1 MRITGRGAIDADV
14 MFISSAPGRH
24 EQYAKRAFAG
34 PAGHELEK
42 MLATAGLDYSRCH
55 FDNVC
60 QEVLDERERE
70 RYDYTVWY
78 ADLLS
83 RVKAVNPHVVVP
95 LGDPA
100 LVALAGRHGIMKW
113 RGSILESTA
122 IAGLKVIPTIDPA
135 FLLRGN
141 YVLRRPS
148 IWDLERVREEV
159 TIPSIDLPKWDF
171 VIRPSH
177 EQYRIAMDRLWKAER
192 LVYDIEGS
200 GSILC
205 IGIGNETDFAIS
217 IPFYRSDGT
226 SYWPEDVEVQ
236 VWREIAELL
245 QSGKETGG
253 QNVPY
258 DWLNLY
264 AYRVKVGRPIWD
276 SMRMH
281 NEVWSELPHSLA
293 FLTSVYTRQPY
304 YKDEGKTW
312 EKGISEDR
320 FWTYNCLDV
329 VCTGEAIKALR
340 KEMEELG
347 VTEHY
352 HRHYAR
358 LFPILIEAEIS
369 GLSVHNGRQKKHL
382 KLANEKIAQLEPQLS
397 KRVGRELNIRSHK
410 QMTEFITNDLKLKIP
425 YNRKTGKQTVNED
438 ALNKILIGQD
448 SDLLKLILDLRGVLT
463 LRSTFLE
470 PKVGGDGRLH
480 CHYSYTETQR
490 LKSAKSVLGSG
501 TNLQN
506 QPESVR
512 DMFVVD
518 DPAFLFGSYDLSQ
531 AEDRWVAWSAPV
543 PKKQELYRAGKK
555 VHTFFASI
563 ISQAYTGKH
572 LEYHE
577 IPKDNSPKSLYF
589 TAKRTVHGNNYD
601 LGLEKFAMLILQ
613 PVNIARVLQELYHR
627 TFPEIAGIWW
637 KRIQEQLKTN
647 RMIRNPD
654 GSCRI
659 FLERFDQE
667 LYRSAYA
674 HEPQEGVCFH
684 MNQTLV
690 VLHEAY
696 LAALDSKTKFDD
708 YIASEGLVLK
718 NHDRVFDALRES
730 RLIIKLQVHDSGL
743 FQVVASTA
751 PFVAQVADA
760 RANKPIVGL
769 VGGPFVIP
777 AEHTVGPAWGI
788 QRGYDIYA
796 DNASA
801 MCERIS
807 KTYQRAIRMV
817 ELCHENYRTGL
828 SHTSN
833 IPRNTSRL
841 QSSTSGLESS
851 LSLVQ
856 SEQMSG

>member
-14 MFISSAPGRH
+14 MFVSSAPGTY
-24 EQYAKRAFAG
+24 EQNAKRAFAG
-34 PAGHELEK
+34 PAGHELDK
-42 MLATAGLDYSRCH
+42 MIAAAGIDSSRCH
-55 FDNVC
+55 YDNVC
-60 QEVLDERERE
+60 QDVLGPIEREK
-70 RYDYTVWY
+70 YDYSNWY
-78 ADLLS
+78 SDLLM
-83 RVKAVNPHVVVP
+83 RVRAVNPRVVVP

-100 LVALAGRHGIMKW
+100 LVALSGRHGIMKW

-122 IAGLKVIPTIDPA
+122 IPGLKVIPTIDPA

-141 YVLRRPS
+141 YALRRPS
-148 IWDLERVREEV
+148 IWDLERIREEV
-159 TIPSIDLPKWDF
+159 ANPGINLPSWEF

-177 EQYRIAMDRLWKAER
+177 EQYRASMDRLWRAEK

-200 GSILC
+200 GRILC
-205 IGIGNETDFAIS
+205 IGIGDETDFAIS

-226 SYWPEDVEVQ
+226 SYWSEDVEVQ
-236 VWREIAELL
+236 VWREVAELL

-264 AYRVKVGRPIWD
+264 GYRIKVGRPVWD

-281 NEVWSELPHSLA
+281 NAVWSELPHSLA

-329 VCTGEAIKALR
+329 VCTGAAIKGLR
-340 KEMEELG
+340 KEMDALG

-369 GLSVHNGRQKKHL
+369 GLSVHEGRQKKHL
-382 KLANEKIAQLEPQLS
+382 KNANEKITKLEPLLA
-397 KRVGRELNIRSHK
+397 KKVGRDLNIRSHK
-410 QMTEFITNDLKLKIP
+410 QMTEFIVNDLKLKIP

-438 ALNKILIGQD
+438 ALNKILIGHD
-448 SDLLKLILDLRGVLT
+448 SELLSLILDMRGVLT
-463 LRSTFLE
+463 LRSTFLI

-518 DPAFLFGSYDLSQ
+518 DPAYLFGSYDLSQ
-531 AEDRWVAWSAPV
+531 AEDRWVGWSAPV

-563 ISQAYTGKH
+563 ISQAYIGRH
-572 LEYHE
+572 LEYQE

-627 TFPEIAGIWW
+627 TFPEIAGVWW
-637 KRIQEQLKTN
+637 RRIQEQLKMN
-647 RMIRNPD
+647 RTMRNPD
-654 GSCRI
+654 GSARI

-667 LYRSAYA
+667 LFRSAYA
-674 HEPQEGVCFH
+674 HEPQEGVCYH

-690 VLHEAY
+690 VLHEAHA
-696 LAALDSKTKFDD
+696 AALDSKTKFDD
-708 YIASEGLVLK
+708 YIASENLVFK
-718 NHDRVFDALRES
+718 NGDLVFNALRES
-730 RLIIKLQVHDSGL
+730 KLIIKLQVHDSGV
-743 FQVVASTA
+743 FQAVAATV
-751 PFVAQVADA
+751 PFLAQVADA
-760 RANKPIVGL
+760 RANRPIEGL
-769 VGGPFVIP
+769 AGGPFVIP

-796 DNASA
+796 DNASQ

-807 KTYQRAIRMV
+807 KTYQTAIRMV
-817 ELCHENYRTGL
+817 AACHENYRTGSRATL
-828 SHTSN
+828 N
-833 IPRNTSRL
+833 IPKNMSHP
-841 QSSTSGLESS
+841 QSSTYGPES
-851 LSLVQ
+851 
-856 SEQMSG
+856 